1 MTLAIIRIMRNVF
14 RAIVTSLLGV
24 TFFSMGAA
32 PAVAEAEPGDGP
44 ADKILVLPFNA
55 LNPSEYQAWLGRS
68 IQQSLLADLT
78 AVAPGRV
85 SAPDIDVR
93 DANAALDAGRK
104 NGARYVVFGNFTTV
118 DHDLRLTGQVL
129 DVSTAKPVT
138 ALKATGDV
146 HDVLRLEDQVAAEI
160 RQPLALG
167 PAQPPTPV
175 ANGPYPEP
183 ATGPAQPAMPND
195 YYSTYVNPANT
206 TYYNNYYYDNPYGY
220 SGYDYGWGYPWYGW
234 YGLGFGF
241 ASSPFFFHHHFH
253 DRDFHDHNFHDR
265 NGIRFHDSSSEGL
278 FHSGSI
284 RAYGSSPSVGSGVYH
299 PGGLQIV
306 PGSQGL
312 RIQGFGAR
320 GGAGH
325 FGGGH
330 FGGGRMGG
338 GGFGG
343 ARAGG
348 GGGHR

>member
-1 MTLAIIRIMRNVF
+1 M
-14 RAIVTSLLGV
+14 

-32 PAVAEAEPGDGP
+32 PAVAQAEPANGP
-44 ADKILVLPFNA
+44 ADKILVLPFNG

-85 SAPDIDVR
+85 SAADIDAR
-93 DANAALDAGRK
+93 DVNAALDAGRK

-129 DVSTAKPVT
+129 DVSTGKPV
-138 ALKATGDV
+138 APLKATGDV
-146 HDVLRLEDQVAAEI
+146 HDVFRLEDQVAAEI

-167 PAQPPTPV
+167 PGPMTQPPTPV

-195 YYSTYVNPANT
+195 YYSTYVNPPST
-206 TYYNNYYYDNPYGY
+206 TYYNNYYYDNPY
-220 SGYDYGWGYPWYGW
+220 SSPGYDYGWGYPYGW

-241 ASSPFFFHHHFH
+241 VSSPFFFHH
-253 DRDFHDHNFHDR
+253 FHDHDGDFRDR
-265 NGIRFHDSSSEGL
+265 NGIRFHDFPSNGL
-278 FHSGSI
+278 RNS
-284 RAYGSSPSVGSGVYH
+284 RAFGSSPTVGSGVFQ
-299 PGGLQIV
+299 PGGLRIV
-306 PGSQGL
+306 PGSSGL
-312 RIQGFGAR
+312 RVQGFGAR
-320 GGAGH
+320 G
-325 FGGGH
+325 GGGH

-343 ARAGG
+343 ARGGGGG